1 MLLKMDS
8 RTCYSFSLGKDYL
21 RTHSVYSKCK
31 ILDFSSQMFVES
43 TYLHGLVN
51 SISKYASVIG
61 CFRVQYGLYLPS
73 FSYFVDLFDE
83 PLGE

>member
-43 TYLHGLVN
+43 TYFHGLC
-51 SISKYASVIG
+51 K
-61 CFRVQYGLYLPS
+61 
-73 FSYFVDLFDE
+73 FS
-83 PLGE
+83 